1 MSLLILASLI
11 GIGCVIMVVLRSYEN
26 EYKEN
31 DITEYASS
39 VLVGYIM
46 VLLFSAIACLGFGV
60 YWWLKNGDWLTV
72 SPDLLSSYLEQ
83 DSPIRQLLLTNTSW
97 AGLQK
102 INDWYLLQNVGW
114 SFILTI
120 VVLFMILVFTTD
132 KNI

>member
-114 SFILTI
+114 SFMLTI